1 MENKRD
7 TVRYTGLLCKVKLK
21 GKTIIIVIIQR
32 VLSTCKR
39 TEEIKIGVLEFLST
53 NKFELL
59 VGKIKEF
66 TQYGAIQP

>member
-1 MENKRD
+1 MQSKTKRENK
-7 TVRYTGLLCKVKLK
+7 
-21 GKTIIIVIIQR
+21 IIVIIQK